1 MLNSV
6 LIVIAYSLFEFD
18 IPLPREKDIFQIRL
32 Q

>member
-18 IPLPREKDIFQIRL
+18 IPLLRKKDIFQIGL